1 MIIME
6 KLNSKL
12 LKNINYSTN
21 LIYENISRIIKS
33 NKSIGVYGN
42 GVYAKYIVNNLKKW
56 SIDVDYY
63 VVDDEYYNESADSNV
78 IKLSSLGKYSDSILI
93 IGFETLIGK
102 EAFLRNKTAK
112 VLFYAPGIEILDFE
126 HCYINYDF
134 ISYKY
139 ILDNIDAFQQTYNA
153 LSDDLSRRVMV
164 EYLNTC
170 ISGRSE
176 LLGLLN
182 QDCVHDYDYDLLFSN
197 PGNNKL
203 VLECGAFD
211 GKTAIELDDYLS
223 SADLDMTIL
232 ALEPDSHNFNTMC
245 DKITKKPKIKPL
257 PFGVASKD
265 GVLLFDQQGDSGS
278 TIVQNAVS
286 GKNTIQIPVKSIDSI
301 MEEYGSVNS
310 VLMDI
315 EGSELDV
322 LNGALNTIE
331 KNMPRFAVRVYH
343 KKDDL
348 ITIPQYF
355 IDLKSKKY
363 NLYLRN
369 SQNTR
374 GYLDLTLYAI

>member
-1 MIIME
+1 MINMG
-6 KLNSKL
+6 KSNSEL
-12 LKNINYSTN
+12 LKHINYSTN

-33 NKSIGVYGN
+33 DKPIGIYGN

-56 SIDVDYY
+56 SIDVDFF
-63 VVDDEYYNESADSNV
+63 VVDDEYYKESAEPNV
-78 IKLSSLGKYSDSILI
+78 IKLSCLGKYSNSFLI

-102 EAFLRNKTAK
+102 EAFLRSKISKA
-112 VLFYAPGIEILDFE
+112 LYFAPGIEILDFE
-126 HCYINYDF
+126 HCYIDHDF

-139 ILDNIDAFQQTYNA
+139 ILDNISAFQATYDQ
-153 LSDDLSRRVMV
+153 LSDDLSKRVMA

-176 LLGLLN
+176 LLGILN
-182 QDCVHDYDYDLLFSN
+182 QDHIHDYDYDLLFSD

-211 GKTAIELDDYLS
+211 GKTAIELDDYLAA
-223 SADLDMTIL
+223 ADLDMTIL
-232 ALEPDSHNFNTMC
+232 ALEPDSHNFKTLC
-245 DKITKKPKIKPL
+245 DKVAKKPKIKPL
-257 PFGVASKD
+257 PFGAASKD
-265 GVLLFDQQGDSGS
+265 GVLLFDQQCGSGS
-278 TIVQNAVS
+278 TIVREAVP
-286 GKNTIQIPVKSIDSI
+286 GKNSIQIPVKSVDSI

-331 KNMPRFAVRVYH
+331 KNKPRFAVRVYH
-343 KKDDL
+343 KNDDL
-348 ITIPQYF
+348 ITIPQF
-355 IDLKSKKY
+355 FLDLKTKKY
-363 NLYLRN
+363 DLYLRN